1 MIRPMLKK
9 CLLVAAGLGI
19 TVVGGIACQKGDPA
33 LTDKMDK
40 LQATMDRIAKRVD
53 QIGTGAAAPSRP
65 QPPARPGPDP
75 SAVYSVAIGEAPVR
89 GPANAKVTIVEAAD
103 FA

>member
-9 CLLVAAGLGI
+9 CLLVAAGLGLL
-19 TVVGGIACQKGDPA
+19 IACQKGDPA

-53 QIGTGAAAPSRP
+53 QIGTGAAAAPSRP

-75 SAVYSVAIGEAPVR
+75 NAVYSVAIGEAPVR